1 MGQAYDWSTAGADR
15 RAAALQAARLSRGQQ
30 HLPLAPSADLEAQ
43 LKRLLLRRTE
53 VGSRDRCPPPAG

>member
-43 LKRLLLRRTE
+43 LKRLLLRRAE
-53 VGSRDRCPPPAG
+53 VRGT